1 MNLIDSH
8 CHLDFEVFDHDRDVV
23 LNNCQTLGVNN
34 IIVPGVTADTWNKLL
49 SVCQSSNNL
58 HPALGL
64 HPMFMAE
71 HQAKHIALLNDYVA
85 KFNPIAIGEI
95 GLDFYVPE
103 HNKQSQIELFEK
115 QLIIANDAN
124 LPVILHVRKAY
135 DQVLSLLIK
144 HKINRGIVHAFSG
157 SEQQAQLY
165 IKQGFLL
172 GIGGA
177 LTHDRATKLRSLF
190 GNLPLTSIVL
200 ETDAPDMPLSGQQG
214 QRNTPENI
222 CTIVATLAELRTES
236 IEQIADISSQN
247 VRKALSI
254 S

>member
-1 MNLIDSH
+1 MILIDSH
-8 CHLDFEVFDHDRDVV
+8 CHLDFEIFDHDREAILD
-23 LNNCQTLGVNN
+23 NCQQLGITD
-34 IIVPGVTADTWNKLL
+34 IIVPGVTASTWQRLL
-49 SVCQSSNNL
+49 STCEQSSSL
-58 HPALGL
+58 HAALGL

-71 HQAKHIALLNDYVA
+71 HQTEHISLLNDYVK

-103 HNKQSQIELFEK
+103 HDKKSQIELFEK
-115 QLIIANDAN
+115 QLVIASETH

-135 DQVLSLLIK
+135 DQVLSLLKK

-177 LTHDRATKLRSLF
+177 LTHDRATKLRALF
-190 GNLPLTSIVL
+190 SNLPLTSIVL

-222 CTIVATLAELRTES
+222 SKIVATLAELRAES
-236 IEQIADISSQN
+236 IEQIADISSHN